1 MALQSTTQ
9 KKRTRQLAMVMDL
22 NKCIGCQTCTMACKT
37 MWTNR
42 RGRDYMYWNNVET
55 QPGQGYPRDYQT
67 MGGGIDAK
75 GNPKFSELPD
85 AEDYGIPWEYNYK
98 GALMN
103 GKDAWLKPHV
113 KPTNGPNWDED
124 QGAGEFPNSYYF
136 YLPRICN
143 HCSDP
148 PCLKA
153 CPAKAI
159 YKRGADGIVLI
170 DQDKCQ
176 GYQMCVRACPY
187 KKTYYNPTIQK
198 SEKCIFCYPRIEK
211 GQTTA
216 CADQCVGRIRLVGYR
231 DDKDGPIYKLVD
243 KHKVALPLYAEWGT
257 KPNVFYV
264 PPTAPPAFDKD
275 GKPDGERIP
284 RDFLENLFGPGVH
297 KALDTLA
304 AERQKKRAGE
314 SSEVMDTL
322 IGFNFS
328 DMSKLS

>member
-1 MALQSTTQ
+1 
-9 KKRTRQLAMVMDL
+9 
-22 NKCIGCQTCTMACKT
+22 
-37 MWTNR
+37 
-42 RGRDYMYWNNVET
+42 
-55 QPGQGYPRDYQT
+55 
-67 MGGGIDAK
+67 MGGSD
-75 GNPKFSELPD
+75 S
-85 AEDYGIPWEYNYK
+85 
-98 GALMN
+98 
-103 GKDAWLKPHV
+103 WLKPHV

-148 PCLKA
+148 ACLKA

-170 DQDKCQ
+170 DQDKCK
-176 GYQMCVRACPY
+176 GFQMCVRACPY
-187 KKTYYNPTIQK
+187 KKIYYNPTINK

-216 CADQCVGRIRLVGYR
+216 CAAQCVGRMRLVGYR

-243 KHKVALPLYAEWGT
+243 KHKVALPLHAEWGT

-275 GKPDGERIP
+275 GKLAGERIP
-284 RDFLENLFGPGVH
+284 RAFLEELFGPGVQD
-297 KALDTLA
+297 ALDTLA
-304 AERQKKRAGE
+304 AEREKKKAGE
-314 SSEVMDTL
+314 PSEVMDTL

-328 DMSKLS
+328 DMSKLG